1 MEKANIFGQMD
12 LPTWGTLWMETERE
26 RANGFPILSMEIY
39 MQDFTKETKRKERA
53 NIYGIKDAYLKVSS
67 RQI

>member
-1 MEKANIFGQMD
+1 MESLMEKANIFGQMD

-39 MQDFTKETKRKERA
+39 M
-53 NIYGIKDAYLKVSS
+53 
-67 RQI
+67 